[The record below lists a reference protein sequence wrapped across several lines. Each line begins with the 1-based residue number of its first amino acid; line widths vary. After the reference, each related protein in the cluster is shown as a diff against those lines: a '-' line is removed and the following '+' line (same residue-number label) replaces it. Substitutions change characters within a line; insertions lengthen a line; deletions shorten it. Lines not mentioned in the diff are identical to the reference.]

1 MTMGIMSVTD
11 YPILIQSGDSDKF
24 LVLDETGNLY
34 LQTRTE
40 ILGHINLNTENILS
54 DDKNKIPTSYAVTTA
69 LNAQIE
75 QYLSQNTNTSP
86 SSKLF
91 ADIIASLLTINAEM
105 LKDISE
111 IKDILLGDIIKDP
124 GIL

>member
-75 QYLSQNTNTSP
+75 QYSSHNTNTSP

-91 ADIIASLLTINAEM
+91 ADTIASLLTINAEM

>member
-91 ADIIASLLTINAEM
+91 ADTIASLLTINAEM